1 MWIALVKVEFDG
13 IEVII
18 QYMFND
24 AFDNIFLFAV
34 IISLFKTTLIL
45 SSL

>member
-18 QYMFND
+18 QYMFNGKRSMRYRID
-24 AFDNIFLFAV
+24 FSN
-34 IISLFKTTLIL
+34 
-45 SSL
+45 